1 MAPIQ
6 AQTAATVRKLLDQV
20 VAQDL
25 NLDVRLY
32 TTTDME
38 SAAPS
43 AVSYLGANLSLQT
56 AASGTEGLRS
66 NFKFGQRTFFSRT
79 SGVDTVLAA
88 IPSAGEFW
96 VRDLIVPVSPIL
108 TGSGISNG
116 VLSLRQ
122 GQSSAGIQTLADRI
136 ANLGT
141 DGSDTEQHV
150 ATMLRIVEQLE
161 AQTDRRQAFAIVSD
175 ISDLTKPD
183 LVFDFSHPANSEA
196 DRKLALQ
203 FFKQTGLIKL
213 FTKDGVKNL
222 VDYVIGV
229 EAGLD
234 SNGRKNRSGTS
245 METIVESYLKQ
256 FCLTHKLTYLPQAT
270 SSAIKSKWG
279 FDVPVDK
286 SSRRFDFAISNS
298 KKLVLMEVNFY
309 GGGGSKLK
317 ATAGEYRGLHN
328 YLKDAGYEFV
338 WITDGQGWESTKEPL
353 GEAFEELDYIWNLNW
368 LSRGYLEDLF

>member
-1 MAPIQ
+1 MKITPKISKSGITKYDQAFSEFYATLRPSLKLWDYFVNWDKVYRNTKQIEIQ
-6 AQTAATVRKLLDQV
+6 
-20 VAQDL
+20 L
-25 NLDVRLY
+25 NLWNYLLGKSDFDSEFL
-32 TTTDME
+32 E
-38 SAAPS
+38 LLKQHPEI
-43 AVSYLGANLSLQT
+43 VS
-56 AASGTEGLRS
+56 
-66 NFKFGQRTFFSRT
+66 
-79 SGVDTVLAA
+79 A
-88 IPSAGEFW
+88 IPSLI
-96 VRDLIVPVSPIL
+96 VRD
-108 TGSGISNG
+108 GSGS
-116 VLSLRQ
+116 
-122 GQSSAGIQTLADRI
+122 
-136 ANLGT
+136 
-141 DGSDTEQHV
+141 
-150 ATMLRIVEQLE
+150 
-161 AQTDRRQAFAIVSD
+161 QAFAIVSD

-286 SSRRFDFAISNS
+286 SSRRFDFAISNG

-317 ATAGEYRGLHN
+317 ATAGEYKGLHN